1 MNGEPTADA
10 RASSVTTGTGDTA
23 SAHDAAHE
31 RKRFDRAV
39 VWNLGSLVVLGVS
52 GILLNVLIGRLYDEA
67 TLGVFNQALAAYIF
81 FSQLAVGGVNSS
93 VLRAVA
99 EQHGHKERVTGIVVG
114 AFALTGC
121 LAAGTTALYVL
132 SSGAIARWLDSP
144 ATATGI
150 VASAPGLF
158 FFALNKVGLGVVN
171 GVQRMRAFAVY
182 TALRY
187 FLILVAL
194 LGFLVLDTERR
205 HGAHLAFV
213 FSFSEGVLFLF
224 LAVEVLRQIAR
235 PILPVWRAWAR
246 THLVYGVKSMAS
258 GVLLEL
264 NARVDV
270 LMIGHFMSD
279 AFVGIYT
286 VAAMIAEGVYQLLV
300 VLQNMYNPILA
311 RELAARRL
319 EELRATIR
327 KARVRTYAA
336 MLGVGAV
343 AVLAYPHVVRS
354 MMGEGGASD
363 LDYSQSW
370 EPFAWLMLGIWLAS
384 GYIPFAQTLLMA
396 NQPAWHTLYMVLAV
410 LFNVIGNWFLI
421 PIWGLAGAAI
431 STANAMFLSVFVL
444 KALVRARTSLKL

>member
-1 MNGEPTADA
+1 MTETENAARIA
-10 RASSVTTGTGDTA
+10 RAEGGDHA
-23 SAHDAAHE
+23 QAE
-31 RKRFDRAV
+31 KRRFDQAL
-39 VWNLGSLVVLGVS
+39 VWNVGSLVVLGVS
-52 GILLNVLIGRLYDEA
+52 GILLNVLIGRLYDES

-93 VLRAVA
+93 VLRAIA
-99 EQHGHKERVTGIVVG
+99 ERREDRERVTSVIVGGVALTACLATVTTLLYWLASGIV
-114 AFALTGC
+114 A
-121 LAAGTTALYVL
+121 
-132 SSGAIARWLDSP
+132 SWLDSP
-144 ATATGI
+144 NTATGI

-158 FFALNKVGLGVVN
+158 FFALNKIGLSVVN

-187 FLILVAL
+187 FLILVGL
-194 LGFLVLDTERR
+194 LGFLLLDVHRAN
-205 HGAHLAFV
+205 GAYLAFV

-224 LAVEVLRQIAR
+224 LLVEVLRQIAR
-235 PILPVWRAWAR
+235 PIAPAWREWAR
-246 THLVYGVKSMAS
+246 THLSYGVKSMAS

-311 RELAARRL
+311 REFAAQRFD
-319 EELRATIR
+319 ELLVTIR

-336 MLGVGAV
+336 MFGVGAV
-343 AVLAYPHVVRS
+343 AVLLYPHVVRI
-354 MMGEGGASD
+354 MMGEGGERG

-370 EPFAWLMLGIWLAS
+370 TPFALLMLGIWLAS

-396 NQPAWHTLYMVLAV
+396 NQPAWHTLYMVLTV
-410 LFNVIGNWFLI
+410 LFNVIGNWILI
-421 PIWGLAGAAI
+421 PIWGLPGAAL
-431 STANAMFLSVFVL
+431 STANSMFLSVFVL
-444 KALVRARTSLKL
+444 KALVRSRTSLRL

>member
-1 MNGEPTADA
+1 MSSTDAGETPA
-10 RASSVTTGTGDTA
+10 ASS
-23 SAHDAAHE
+23 SSAAHE
-31 RKRFDRAV
+31 KKRFDEAV
-39 VWNLGSLVVLGVS
+39 IWNVGSLVVLGVS

-99 EQHGHKERVTGIVVG
+99 EQRDDRQRLTSIVVG
-114 AFALTGC
+114 GFVLTAALSAAATIVYVFARD
-121 LAAGTTALYVL
+121 
-132 SSGAIARWLDSP
+132 AIASWLDSP

-150 VASAPGLF
+150 LASAPGLF
-158 FFALNKVGLGVVN
+158 FFALNKVALGVVN

-194 LGFLVLDTERR
+194 LGFLLLDVHRAN
-205 HGAHLAFV
+205 GAYLAFV

-224 LAVEVLRQIAR
+224 LLVEVLRQLSR
-235 PILPVWRAWAR
+235 PILPAWREWSR
-246 THLVYGVKSMAS
+246 THFAYGVKSMAS

-300 VLQNMYNPILA
+300 VLQNMYNPVLA
-311 RELAARRL
+311 RELAARRF
-319 EELRATIR
+319 EELRATIA
-327 KARVRTYAA
+327 KARVRTYGA

-343 AVLAYPHVVRS
+343 AVLVYPHVVRI
-354 MMGEGGASD
+354 MMGEGGERG

-370 EPFAWLMLGIWLAS
+370 TPFALLMLGIWLAS

-421 PIWGLAGAAI
+421 PVWGLAGAAL
-431 STANAMFLSVFVL
+431 STASSMFLSVFVL
-444 KALVRARTSLKL
+444 KALVRSRTGLRL

>member
-1 MNGEPTADA
+1 MTETESAAQNA
-10 RASSVTTGTGDTA
+10 RAGDHA
-23 SAHDAAHE
+23 DGDK
-31 RKRFDRAV
+31 RRFDQAL
-39 VWNLGSLVVLGVS
+39 VWNVGSLVVLGVS

-93 VLRAVA
+93 VLRAIA
-99 EQHGHKERVTGIVVG
+99 ERREDRERVTSVIVGGV
-114 AFALTGC
+114 ALTAC
-121 LAAGTTALYVL
+121 LAAGTTLLYWFA
-132 SSGAIARWLDSP
+132 SGLVAGWLDSP
-144 ATATGI
+144 DTATGI

-158 FFALNKVGLGVVN
+158 FFALNKIGLSVVN

-194 LGFLVLDTERR
+194 LGFLLFDTERR
-205 HGAHLAFV
+205 HGAQLAFV
-213 FSFSEGVLFLF
+213 FTFSEGVLFLF
-224 LAVEVLRQIAR
+224 LTVEVLRQIAR
-235 PILPVWRAWAR
+235 PIAPAWREWVR
-246 THLVYGVKSMAS
+246 SHLSYGAKSMAS

-286 VAAMIAEGVYQLLV
+286 VAAMIAEGVYQLLI

-311 RELAARRL
+311 RELAAKRFG
-319 EELRATIR
+319 ELLATIR

-343 AVLAYPHVVRS
+343 AVLLYPHVVRI
-354 MMGEGGASD
+354 MMGDGGAANA

-370 EPFAWLMLGIWLAS
+370 APFAWLMLGIWLAS

-396 NQPAWHTLYMVLAV
+396 NQPAWHTLYMVLTV
-410 LFNVIGNWFLI
+410 LFNVIGNWILI
-421 PIWGLAGAAI
+421 PLWGLPGAAI
-431 STANAMFLSVFVL
+431 STANSMFLSVFVL
-444 KALVRARTSLKL
+444 KALVRARTPLRL